1 MPNKLDQ
8 EDRNREIESL
18 IIAYKRGLMS
28 RLQLSKYLKDM
39 GILPRNYKMGG
50 K

>member
-8 EDRNREIESL
+8 EDRKLEIESL
-18 IIAYKRGLMS
+18 IIAHKRGLMS
-28 RLQLSKYLKDM
+28 R
-39 GILPRNYKMGG
+39 MGG